1 MARRSGSRRDRR
13 QAPVHRRPLAEE
25 DVEALR
31 RDGLLSKVIRLP
43 VVAGAP
49 SVPIPPPGRYALPV
63 LTAPT
68 AAPAATLAAA
78 PAPIQDHRHGHGH
91 GNRYDLCLAD
101 GTRTRVTSAGLVVG
115 RRRSSATASDP
126 SSTPRLELGD
136 ESRSLS
142 REHAQL
148 VVDDQG
154 VVRVTDLGSGN
165 GTRVQRLG
173 GTTVELVP
181 GTPLVLTVGDVLHL
195 GGTTASLQE
204 ARSSPEDAASPGSL
218 GPPRPSRSARP

>member
-1 MARRSGSRRDRR
+1 MARGSRSRRDRR
-13 QAPVHRRPLAEE
+13 QAPEHGRPLAEE

-49 SVPIPPPGRYALPV
+49 SVPIPPPRWYALPA
-63 LTAPT
+63 LTV
-68 AAPAATLAAA
+68 PAAASAAA
-78 PAPIQDHRHGHGH
+78 PAPIRDHGHGH
-91 GNRYDLCLAD
+91 GPHHDLCLAD

-142 REHAQL
+142 REHAHL
-148 VVDDQG
+148 VVDDDG
-154 VVRVTDLGSGN
+154 IVRVTDLGSGN
-165 GTRVQRLG
+165 GTTVRRSG
-173 GTTVELVP
+173 GTAVELVP
-181 GTPLVLTVGDVLHL
+181 GAPFVLGIGDVLHL
-195 GGTTASLQE
+195 GGTTAFLQE
-204 ARSSPEDAASPGSL
+204 ARSSP
-218 GPPRPSRSARP
+218 